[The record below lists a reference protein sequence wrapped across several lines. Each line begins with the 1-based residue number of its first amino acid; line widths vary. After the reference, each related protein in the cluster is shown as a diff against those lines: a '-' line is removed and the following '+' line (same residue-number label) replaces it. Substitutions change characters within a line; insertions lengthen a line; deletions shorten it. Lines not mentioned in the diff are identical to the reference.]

1 MKTTQNPLFN
11 ESIEPVF
18 PLDGIRSPTI
28 RVARNSHKREIRDL
42 RRKETAA
49 GAIEGFSKDVEIYG
63 FTKGQFSIIDIIE
76 AVLEITGPAHLT
88 VSTWT
93 AATTDVSTV
102 IEFVQAQMCSSSR
115 WLVDYTFQQR
125 SPELA
130 KRIRDVFGPD
140 SIRVGKNHAKFF
152 MLQNAEWDVI
162 CPTSMNL
169 NFNPRFENFM
179 LRNDPDM
186 CAFHKRIFDEIWSNQ
201 KPSLAMQK
209 PGIIERHFA
218 KEM

>member
-1 MKTTQNPLFN
+1 MKTTKNPLLF
-11 ESIEPVF
+11 EKHDPVF
-18 PLDGIRSPTI
+18 PLENIQSPTI
-28 RVARNSHKREIRDL
+28 RVAKHTHKRETRDL
-42 RRKETAA
+42 RRKQTAA
-49 GAIEGFSKDVEIYG
+49 EAIKGFNKEVEIYG
-63 FTKGQFSIIDIIE
+63 FTKGQFSVIDIIE

-93 AATTDVSTV
+93 AATTDVTSV
-102 IEFVQAQMCSSSR
+102 IKFVQAHMCTTSR

-130 KRIRDVFGPD
+130 KRIRDVFGAD
-140 SIRVGKNHAKFF
+140 AIRVGKNHAKFF
-152 MLQNAEWDVI
+152 MLQNDRWDII

-186 CAFHKRIFDEIWSNQ
+186 CQFHQSIFDEIWTNQ
-201 KPSLAMQK
+201 KSTLATQK
-209 PGIIERHFA
+209 AGVIERHFA